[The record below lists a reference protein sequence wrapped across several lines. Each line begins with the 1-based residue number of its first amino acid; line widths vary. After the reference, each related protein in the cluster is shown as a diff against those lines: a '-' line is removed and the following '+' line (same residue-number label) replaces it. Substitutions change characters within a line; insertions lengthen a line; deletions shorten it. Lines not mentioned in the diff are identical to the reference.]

1 MHRTSPM
8 TSPAMTSV
16 KTTASMTNSPVAVEA
31 FDVDILYDD
40 YLSPD
45 SGVDFD
51 FDFDFIAPAPKP
63 VAKATSTSALLTNPA
78 TALLLQKPIK
88 SLSREEKVARRRA
101 QIAKS
106 AQKHRLRIREEME
119 SLQDELVR
127 LEAKLAA
134 HQAADATTWKTKAA
148 QALEMRQISEA
159 MNASLRQSLSETT
172 LCVHHWT
179 TFMPNVHSVVD
190 APLL

>member
-1 MHRTSPM
+1 MHCSPM
-8 TSPAMTSV
+8 TKP
-16 KTTASMTNSPVAVEA
+16 TNSPVAVEA
-31 FDVDILYDD
+31 FDVDILYDE

-45 SGVDFD
+45 TAVDFD
-51 FDFDFIAPAPKP
+51 FDFDFIAPVAKP
-63 VAKATSTSALLTNPA
+63 VAKPTTSALLTNPA

-88 SLSREEKVARRRA
+88 SLTREEKIARRRA

-119 SLQDELVR
+119 SLQDELVA

-134 HQAADATTWKTKAA
+134 HQASDATTWKTKAA
-148 QALEMRQISEA
+148 NALEMRQVSEA

-179 TFMPNVHSVVD
+179 TFMPNVHAVVGQD
-190 APLL
+190 ATLQHLV